1 MCLYYII
8 ESTYPMWKRWIKRIL
23 MFSKLFST
31 LKIWR
36 VEKFTIL
43 FFKLKS
49 LYRISW
55 FYSKAK
61 IITAGICIFLI
72 KVCSCSVENI
82 QILYTMDCAL
92 VNFWQYL
99 HLSLGFWS
107 ILWIFLMCLVSVSY
121 EKNNFPHCVHCS
133 SLTFSWSRLI
143 WVLRL
148 LFSVYS
154 FPQSHLWSFLPSW
167 SCILRCLL
175 MWTCGTF

>member
-1 MCLYYII
+1 
-8 ESTYPMWKRWIKRIL
+8 

-72 KVCSCSVENI
+72 KVYSCSVENI

-92 VNFWQYL
+92 VNFKV
-99 HLSLGFWS
+99 GN
-107 ILWIFLMCLVSVSY
+107 IFDR
-121 EKNNFPHCVHCS
+121 
-133 SLTFSWSRLI
+133 TFDNICI
-143 WVLRL
+143 WVLDSDL
-148 LFSVYS
+148 YYEY
-154 FPQSHLWSFLPSW
+154 FL
-167 SCILRCLL
+167 CA
-175 MWTCGTF
+175 

>member
-1 MCLYYII
+1 
-8 ESTYPMWKRWIKRIL
+8 

-72 KVCSCSVENI
+72 KVYSCSVENI

-92 VNFWQYL
+92 VNSKISFSSVGLLAIFAFEFLNHIVNIFYV
-99 HLSLGFWS
+99 LGQNF
-107 ILWIFLMCLVSVSY
+107 FG
-121 EKNNFPHCVHCS
+121 EK
-133 SLTFSWSRLI
+133 
-143 WVLRL
+143 
-148 LFSVYS
+148 
-154 FPQSHLWSFLPSW
+154 
-167 SCILRCLL
+167 
-175 MWTCGTF
+175 